1 MNKGS
6 SIFFGIWSLLFVVAA
21 LVQLNDPDPWV
32 WVSIYLVAAFF
43 SGYVALGRYPLIPL
57 GIVTVLCRAGSLYYF
72 PPSVGEWI
80 AQEWEQKDLTMKT
93 ASMEE
98 ARESLGLLLVAIVLG
113 IAWFSGWR
121 KKARLKSKYGPNYFS

>member
-32 WVSIYLVAAFF
+32 CVSSFLVTAFF

-57 GIVTVLCRAGSLYYF
+57 GIVTVLCLARSLYYS

-80 AQEWEQKDLTMKT
+80 AQAWEPKDLTMKT
-93 ASMEE
+93 ASTE
-98 ARESLGLLLVAIVLG
+98 AARDSLGLLLVATVLG
-113 IAWFSGWR
+113 S
-121 KKARLKSKYGPNYFS
+121 ARSTGSRQKGRLRSTYGPT